1 MLRILD
7 YIKKNQSPFFRIGLL
22 LTLVITCAVLISLF
36 YMPYSPTA
44 MDRASRSLGISLR
57 HPMGTDNFGRDIFCR
72 VLYGT
77 RVTLLIALGTVAI
90 GTTAGILIGAL
101 CGYFGGLLD
110 EIVMRINDAL
120 FAFPSILLALV
131 FVSLMGTGNLQLVLS
146 LGIAFIPSF
155 SRIVRG
161 EFLRA
166 RSMDYVLNARLQ
178 GASHLRIMFVH
189 ILPNIRGVLLSS
201 VMIGFNNAVLAEA
214 GLSFL
219 GIGTQPPFDSLGQM
233 LSDARINIM
242 SEPRYMLGPGI
253 VLILLVLGFSLL
265 GEGLRTKT

>member
-1 MLRILD
+1 
-7 YIKKNQSPFFRIGLL
+7 
-22 LTLVITCAVLISLF
+22 
-36 YMPYSPTA
+36 
-44 MDRASRSLGISLR
+44 
-57 HPMGTDNFGRDIFCR
+57 
-72 VLYGT
+72 
-77 RVTLLIALGTVAI
+77 
-90 GTTAGILIGAL
+90 
-101 CGYFGGLLD
+101 
-110 EIVMRINDAL
+110 
-120 FAFPSILLALV
+120 
-131 FVSLMGTGNLQLVLS
+131 
-146 LGIAFIPSF
+146 
-155 SRIVRG
+155 
-161 EFLRA
+161 
-166 RSMDYVLNARLQ
+166 MDYVLNARLQ